1 MTLTEADIL
10 AACRACAERGIVNL
24 DAFPLPD
31 KLRDVFDGDARYR
44 GARGG
49 RGSGKTRGF
58 ALMTAV
64 RGDVFASMGVMGMI
78 LCGREFQNS
87 LDDSSFAEVRAAIL
101 SDVYLRTRWEI
112 GRQFIRHVTGNVE
125 YAFSGLRHNIES
137 IKGKSRILIAW
148 VDEAEQV
155 SELSWRTLIPTVRE
169 QQSPAEAARGVFWK
183 SEIWVTYNPAK
194 ETSATNTRFNLQA
207 TPDMKI
213 VEMNWNDNPW
223 FPEVLNDERLRD
235 LRARPLDYKHI
246 WEGAYR
252 SRSDA
257 QVFTN
262 WRVEEFTSP
271 PNSVFRFGADWG
283 FAIDPTVLVRGYLD
297 GRTFYIDHEAYKVGC
312 EVDKTPD
319 LFDQV
324 PLSREFRITADSAR
338 PEVVSY
344 MRRHGFPKITPAIK
358 GKGSVEDGVSFLQSF
373 DIVVHP
379 RCLNVIRELGSYAYK
394 IDRQTEEVLPML
406 EDKDNHTI
414 DAIRYALEGLRR
426 AGVAP
431 TPEKRDNTRPNDR
444 YSRSRSY
451 DADEGFYG

>member
-1 MTLTEADIL
+1 MSVSQAEVLEACKVI
-10 AACRACAERGIVNL
+10 ASRGIVAL
-24 DAFPLPD
+24 DAFPLPP
-31 KLRDVFDGDARYR
+31 KLRAVFEGEARYR

-101 SDVYLRTRWEI
+101 SDPYLRTRWEI
-112 GRQFIRHVTGNVE
+112 GRQFIRHVTGKVE

-169 QQSPAEAARGVFWK
+169 QQSPEEAARGVFWT

-194 ETSATNTRFNLQA
+194 ETSATNLRFNLQV

-213 VEMNWNDNPW
+213 VELNWDDNPW
-223 FPEVLNDERLRD
+223 FPDVLNDERLRD

-262 WRVEEFTSP
+262 WRVDEFTSP
-271 PNSVFRFGADWG
+271 PASVFRFGADWG
-283 FAIDPTVLVRGYLD
+283 FAVDPTVLVRGYLD

-358 GKGSVEDGVSFLQSF
+358 GKGSIEDGVSFMQSF

-379 RCLNVIRELGSYAYK
+379 RCVNVIRELGSYAYK
-394 IDRQTEEVLPML
+394 IDKQTEEVLPML
-406 EDKDNHTI
+406 DDKDNHTI

-444 YSRSRSY
+444 YSRVRSSSE
-451 DADEGFYG
+451 DDGMYG

>member
-1 MTLTEADIL
+1 MNLTAADVM
-10 AACRACAERGIVNL
+10 AARVELSRRGIVNL
-24 DAFPLPD
+24 DAVNLPD
-31 KLRDVFDGDARYR
+31 KLRGVFEGDARYR

-58 ALMTAV
+58 AMMTAV
-64 RGDVFASMGVMGMI
+64 RGDVFATMGVMGMI

-101 SDVYLRTRWEI
+101 SDPYQRTRWEI
-112 GRQFIRHVTGNVE
+112 GRQFIRHVTGKVE

-169 QQSPAEAARGVFWK
+169 QQSPEEAARGIYWI
-183 SEIWVTYNPAK
+183 SEIWVTYNPSK
-194 ETSATNTRFNLQA
+194 ETSATNLRFNLQA
-207 TPDMKI
+207 TADMKI
-213 VEMNWNDNPW
+213 VEMNWSDNPW
-223 FPEVLNDERLRD
+223 FPEVLDDERLRD
-235 LRARPLDYKHI
+235 LRSRPLDYAHI

-262 WRVEEFTSP
+262 WTIKEFVAP
-271 PNSVFRFGADWG
+271 DDAVFRFGADWG
-283 FAIDPTVLVRGYLD
+283 FSIDPTVLVRGYLN
-297 GRTFYIDHEAYKVGC
+297 GRTFYIDHEAYQVGC

-319 LFDQV
+319 LFDTV
-324 PLSREFRITADSAR
+324 PRSREFRITADSAR

-344 MRRHGFPKITPAIK
+344 MRRHGFPKINPAIK
-358 GKGSVEDGVSFLQSF
+358 GTGSIEDGISFLQSF

-379 RCLNVIRELGSYAYK
+379 RCVNVIRELGTYAYK
-394 IDRQTEEVLPML
+394 IDRMTEEVLPVL
-406 EDKDNHTI
+406 DDKDNHTI
-414 DAIRYALEGLRR
+414 DAMRYALEGLRR
-426 AGVAP
+426 AGVANV
-431 TPEKRDNTRPNDR
+431 PEKRDNTRPNDR